1 MAYPSKKNYHQEDD
15 RHASA
20 ERTFRHGLS
29 EDRWNPGRTS
39 FPANL
44 SR

>member
-1 MAYPSKKNYHQEDD
+1 LQEKIYHEVDG
-15 RHASA
+15 RHAIA
-20 ERTFRHGLS
+20 ERISRRGLS

-39 FPANL
+39 FPANR